1 MSWKSTVPKYLSFIQ
16 VPFEYNQNAKC
27 ELFLKYIND
36 VMEGDKELINVI
48 QEIMGYCLTAETR
61 AEKAFFFYGSG
72 SNGKSL
78 LAKIIT
84 ELVGKENVSAESLN
98 GMSRQFGLQSII
110 DKIVNISSENEL
122 KDAKG
127 INTENLKAIISGDNL
142 TIDIKYQAPID
153 YVPICK
159 LIFLI
164 NSLPDTTDI
173 THGYFRK
180 IMIIPFNK
188 KFEGDEKDVH
198 LFEKI
203 RKDEMPGILNWAI
216 EGLKRLRSNDYKFTE
231 SSAINKLLEQY
242 QEEQNP
248 VIRFVK
254 DMFVVDEESKISRKD
269 IISKYYTWISQQ
281 GIDDRNSKSNQ
292 KFWKMFQAAL
302 DKLNIHVEEK
312 KIKGI
317 RHFKGIR
324 LNSDLASELSKAE
337 MDFVL

>member
-1 MSWKSTVPKYLSFIQ
+1 
-16 VPFEYNQNAKC
+16 
-27 ELFLKYIND
+27 
-36 VMEGDKELINVI
+36 MEGDKELINVI

-142 TIDIKYQAPID
+142 TINIKYQAPID

-159 LIFLI
+159 LIFLV

-216 EGLKRLRSNDYKFTE
+216 EGLKRLKSNDYKFTE
-231 SSAINKLLEQY
+231 SSAINKLLKRY

-248 VIRFVK
+248 VIRFVE